1 MADDHKP
8 QDETKPGV
16 QQGSAKPGDKANP
29 ANKQEKLD
37 ERLDELF
44 RIADEVTVMRDGRTI
59 GTHPMS
65 NLTVREIAEM
75 MGVPVGTVKAR
86 IRSALRKV
94 RELAEAQG
102 VVYAPSLPLVQP
114 AEERAP

>member
-37 ERLDELF
+37 ERLDDALEETF
-44 RIADEVTVMRDGRTI
+44 PSSD
-59 GTHPMS
+59 
-65 NLTVREIAEM
+65 
-75 MGVPVGTVKAR
+75 PVSVK
-86 IRSALRKV
+86 ITK
-94 RELAEAQG
+94 
-102 VVYAPSLPLVQP
+102 
-114 AEERAP
+114 